1 MPASA
6 PPTARELR
14 ERAEAL
20 LEHVRDT
27 TPPWLLELE
36 QLADDLE
43 RRYPP
48 DGERPRLTLIEGG
61 RADAS

>member
-20 LEHVRDT
+20 LEQVRDS
-27 TPPWLLELE
+27 TPPWLRDLRE
-36 QLADDLE
+36 LADDLE
-43 RRYPP
+43 QRYPTHS
-48 DGERPRLTLIEGG
+48 ERPPLTLI
-61 RADAS
+61 